1 MVVDPA
7 KRYDAIVVGS
17 GAAGSIAV
25 KELTERGLEVLLLEA
40 GRDITD
46 ADFVPTQPPP
56 IRAMGVGLYPR
67 ARAAILQR
75 QPIQVRRAFFS
86 EKTTPFL
93 VNDLQNPYSVS
104 GQGFLWVRGRQ
115 LGGRLHAYGR
125 VLLRSSDDDFQ
136 GGARRGTGGGAW
148 PISYTDVEPWYDRVE
163 EFMGLYG
170 NADGIPVLPDGKYV
184 GSSHLTAAERD
195 FKASVEERWP
205 RRRAVAWRYA
215 APNPERVPL
224 GILAARRTGRL
235 TTRTDAVV
243 SRITIDERTGLADGA
258 VFVDRLEKRE
268 HRVSAE
274 IVMLCASTIES
285 IRLLANSG
293 SSRHP
298 NGLANSSGLLGRYFM
313 DQTPALVF
321 GETPRFPGWE
331 DDTSAPPD
339 DYYGAAGGVYLPMID
354 DFTRTT
360 DYVGGYA
367 VQGVMGRMPVPPQ
380 HPGSVGM
387 MAFGEMLP
395 HETNRVSI
403 HPRRKDAW
411 GVPIPRVHI
420 SLTENERALLREQVR
435 GVREMVENAG
445 VRVNFAGST
454 SGLDSRKVFPDA
466 DPISRAIF
474 RMAFT
479 KSLAI
484 GAAIHECGGAR
495 MGSDPASSVLNA
507 HNQSWD
513 VPNLF
518 VTDASCYV
526 TNGLVGPTLTI
537 MALTARASEYIATEH
552 SAGNLTRRRARRT
565 DD

>member
-1 MVVDPA
+1 MSVDLA
-7 KRYDAIVVGS
+7 RRYDAIVVGS

-25 KELTERGLEVLLLEA
+25 KELTERGLDVLLLEA

-46 ADFVPTQPPP
+46 ADFAPTPPP
-56 IRAMGVGLYPR
+56 RIRAMGVGLYPR
-67 ARAAILQR
+67 ARAAVLQR

-86 EKTTPFL
+86 EKTSPFL

-104 GQGFLWVRGRQ
+104 GQDFLWVRGRQ

-125 VLLRSSDDDFQ
+125 VLLRNSDYDFE
-136 GGARRGTGGGAW
+136 GGARRGMGGDAW
-148 PISYTDVEPWYDRVE
+148 PIRYKDVEPWYDRVE

-170 NADGIPVLPDGKYV
+170 NSDGVPILPDGKYV
-184 GSSHLTAAERD
+184 GPSYLTAAERD

-205 RRRAVAWRYA
+205 ERRAVAWRYA
-215 APNPERVPL
+215 APNSERVPL
-224 GILAARRTGRL
+224 GILSARRTGRL

-243 SRITIDERTGLADGA
+243 SRVTIDERTGLADGA
-258 VFVDRLEKRE
+258 VFVDRRKRRE
-268 HRVSAE
+268 YRVSAE

-331 DDTSAPPD
+331 EDTSAPAD

-360 DYVGGYA
+360 DYVGSYA

-395 HETNRVSI
+395 HEANHVSI
-403 HPRRKDAW
+403 HRRRKDAW
-411 GVPIPRVHI
+411 GVPIPKIHI
-420 SLTENERALLREQVR
+420 RLTENERALLREQVR
-435 GVREMVENAG
+435 GVREMVESAG

-454 SGLDSRKVFPDA
+454 LGLDSRKVFPDA
-466 DPISRAIF
+466 DPFSRAIF
-474 RMAFT
+474 RAAFT

-495 MGSDPASSVLNA
+495 MGSDPATSFLNA
-507 HNQSWD
+507 YNQSWD

-552 SAGNLTRRRARRT
+552 SSGNLTRRRARRT
-565 DD
+565 DN